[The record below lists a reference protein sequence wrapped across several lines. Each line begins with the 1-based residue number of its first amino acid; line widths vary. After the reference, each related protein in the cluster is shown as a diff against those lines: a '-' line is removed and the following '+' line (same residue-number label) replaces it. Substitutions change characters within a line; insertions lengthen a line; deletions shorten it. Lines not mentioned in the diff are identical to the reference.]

1 MQPKSK
7 HASKALTLALHC
19 RVHSKICNKC
29 RTLLNCMKGG
39 GGDVALVF
47 KVQRQSYKRD
57 NYNRET
63 YCLICHSPDNLIQER
78 RTLQASTYLKKDNS
92 SHSQFQAFK
101 TFNKSSRLRNSSKFQ
116 LAALRWIHR
125 EHSSIRLYRLFQKR
139 HLFYRL

>member
-1 MQPKSK
+1 
-7 HASKALTLALHC
+7 
-19 RVHSKICNKC
+19 
-29 RTLLNCMKGG
+29 MKGG

-47 KVQRQSYKRD
+47 KVQRQSYKKD

-125 EHSSIRLYRLFQKR
+125 EHSSIRLYRLF
-139 HLFYRL
+139 